1 VLASSRL
8 AWLAAAFAAADIGL
22 SALQVQTPTADS
34 TNLEALLSA
43 GQYERAEVEARAALE
58 AQRIEHGDDALQVA
72 TASDLLV
79 RALVLNG
86 RGAYENTLT
95 LAQRVVDVKEARL
108 GRDHPNLAPSLTN
121 LADVLVALLQFE
133 RAITAVERAVVI
145 EERTAGPD
153 STDVAEVLDHLG
165 RALAGAGRYN
175 RALAVLERSLRIK
188 ERTLPSGD
196 VRIARTLEDIAVILQ
211 GEGDYSRSGQAIRRA
226 ADLQKTT
233 NPNHPDYV
241 RTLNLEAQQF
251 WFDGL
256 LLESR
261 RFSEEA
267 VELAERTLRPDH
279 PTLALS
285 LRYLAATLADLGD
298 LSGSIALRERALSI
312 AERGFGPQH
321 HVTGEYL
328 HALGRAQF
336 DQGAYTAARSGFQ
349 RALAIFEARYGEW
362 HQYVVSTLSMLALT
376 DAKLG
381 EYAKAQR
388 EQSRAVAIHTR
399 ARGPNHPFVAVALTE
414 LATVYREQGFPAGAV
429 PLLERALA
437 IREMRLGPQHR
448 DVARTL
454 VELASVLMV
463 TGRTARAEALASRA
477 LAIWE
482 RLDAPDAQEFA
493 TVLALYAQIQMKR
506 GDYAAAAEQ
515 FRRALQIRAR
525 VFGTSNPLYAEV
537 QSGLSVALAHLGEGR
552 SALDAAVSAEATGR
566 KHLQLMLRSLPERQA
581 LNYAMAR
588 PKGLSLIVSL
598 IDSVPEA
605 TSSALDELIRSRAL
619 VLDEVAAR
627 QGAGRG
633 PTDGDDPA
641 LATLTAVQQRLANL
655 VVRGP
660 GPLLPAQYSALLDD
674 ARKESEHAEQV
685 VAERHAEFSSALN
698 RDQTGLN
705 EVSAALAADTA
716 LVSFARYERTL
727 FHTANG
733 DTRAPVRVVPSYAA
747 FVLRPGVPPSAI
759 SLGAASTIDALVTE
773 WRDTIAA
780 TDHVASTPGAPP
792 RSARVSGAALRRI
805 VWDPIASRLGASTRV
820 FIVPDGALSLVPFA
834 ALPIG
839 PRSFLL
845 ETGPVIHY
853 LSAERDVVPRT
864 RAAAAE
870 RGLLAVGGPSFDS
883 RPIGSSVTPSHTSA
897 SKTKTASLRGSEL
910 CGGLQGVRFY
920 PLEGTLQEVQE
931 VSRLWSASAVSG
943 SDTDSV
949 QLLVGRQ
956 ASEAAFKLDAPR
968 YRVLHLAT
976 HGFFLDDSCAPTRT
990 AGTRGVGGLA
1000 STAAVVQNPLR
1011 LSGLAF
1017 AGANRRAAPNSG
1029 DEDGILIA
1037 EEVAALNL
1045 QGVEWAVLSACD
1057 TGLGEI
1063 KAGEG
1068 VFGLRR
1074 AFQIAGARTVIMSL
1088 WSVDD
1093 QATRLWMRALYEG
1106 RLQKHLSTADAMHQA
1121 SLSVLRTRRA
1131 RGQSTNPFYWAGFVA
1146 AGDWR

>member
-1 VLASSRL
+1 MLASLRL
-8 AWLAAAFAAADIGL
+8 AWPAALVAAAYTGF
-22 SALQVQTPTADS
+22 SAFQVQTRTVDSADP
-34 TNLEALLSA
+34 EALLIA
-43 GQYERAEVEARAALE
+43 GRYELAEVEARAALE
-58 AQRIEHGDDALQVA
+58 AQRVAYGDEALQVA

-86 RGAYENTLT
+86 RGAYENTLA
-95 LAQRVVDVKEARL
+95 LAQRSVDVKETRL
-108 GRDHPNLAPSLTN
+108 GRDHPNLASSLTN

-133 RAITAVERAVVI
+133 RAITTAERVVVM
-145 EERTAGPD
+145 EERRAGPN
-153 STDVAEVLDHLG
+153 STEVADALDHLG
-165 RALAGAGRYN
+165 RALGAAGRQDQ
-175 RALAVLERSLRIK
+175 ALAALERSLRIK
-188 ERTLPSGD
+188 ERAFGSDDPH
-196 VRIARTLEDIAVILQ
+196 IATTLEDIVVILQ
-211 GEGDYSRSGQAIRRA
+211 SKGEYKRSGQVVRRA
-226 ADLQKTT
+226 ANIQEAV
-233 NPNHPDYV
+233 NPDHPGYV

-251 WFDGL
+251 WFDGS
-256 LLESR
+256 LLESK
-261 RFSEEA
+261 RFSERA

-298 LSGSIALRERALSI
+298 LSASIALRERALAI
-312 AERGFGPQH
+312 AERSFDRQH
-321 HVTGEYL
+321 HIVGEYL

-336 DQGAYTAARSGFQ
+336 DQGAYTAARSSFQ
-349 RALAIFEARYGEW
+349 RVLAIFEARYGMW
-362 HQYVVSTLSMLALT
+362 HEYVATTLHVLALT

-381 EYAKAQR
+381 DYDKAQR
-388 EQSRAVAIHTR
+388 EQSREAAIYAR
-399 ARGPNHPFVAVALTE
+399 VRGPDHPFVAVALTE
-414 LATVYREQGFPAGAV
+414 LASVYREQGLHVRAL

-437 IREMRLGPQHR
+437 IREKRLGPQHR

-454 VELASVLMV
+454 VELASVLMA
-463 TGRTARAEALASRA
+463 TGRTSRAGALASRA

-493 TVLALYAQIQMKR
+493 TILALYARIQISR
-506 GDYAAAAEQ
+506 GDYAAATEQ
-515 FRRALQIRAR
+515 FRRALQIRSR

-537 QSGLSVALAHLGEGR
+537 QSGLSVALAQLGEGG

-581 LNYAMAR
+581 LNYAAAR
-588 PKGLSLIVSL
+588 PKGLSLILSL
-598 IDSVPEA
+598 LDSVPKA

-619 VLDEVAAR
+619 VLDEIAAR

-641 LATLTAVQQRLANL
+641 MAALTAVQQRLANL

-660 GPLLPAQYSALLDD
+660 GPLLPAQYSAVVDD
-674 ARKESEHAEQV
+674 ARKESEVAEQV
-685 VAERHAEFSSALN
+685 VAERNAEFRSALS
-698 RDQTGLN
+698 RAQTGLN
-705 EVSAALAADTA
+705 EVSAALAPDSA
-716 LVSFARYERTL
+716 LVSFVRYERTV
-727 FHTANG
+727 FHTANR
-733 DTRAPVRVVPSYAA
+733 DARAPARAVPSYAA
-747 FVLRPGVPPSAI
+747 FVLRPGVPPSAV
-759 SLGAASTIDALVTE
+759 SLGASSTIDALVTE

-780 TDHVASTPGAPP
+780 TDHVASRPGAPP
-792 RSARVSGAALRRI
+792 RSARVAGAALRRM
-805 VWDPIASRLGASTRV
+805 VWDPIAGRLGDATRV

-853 LSAERDVVPRT
+853 LSAERDVVPRART
-864 RAAAAE
+864 AVAE

-883 RPIGSSVTPSHTSA
+883 RPAGSTVTRPYTST
-897 SKTKTASLRGSEL
+897 SKTKTASFRGSEL
-910 CGGLQGVRFY
+910 CGGLQGVRFQ
-920 PLEGTLQEVQE
+920 PLDGTLQEVQE
-931 VSRLWSASAVSG
+931 VSRLWSASAVSSG
-943 SDTDSV
+943 DIDSA

-956 ASEAAFKLDAPR
+956 ASEATFKLEAQR

-990 AGTRGVGGLA
+990 AGTRGVGGLT
-1000 STAAVVQNPLR
+1000 STATVVQNPLR

-1088 WSVDD
+1088 WSIDD
-1093 QATRLWMRALYEG
+1093 QATRLWMHALYEG

-1121 SLSVLRTRRA
+1121 SLSVLHARRL